1 MVMPNDCGGS
11 LRPLSA
17 WWCSCDP
24 LELDSCLRSR
34 AAASADPAGLGGGLG
49 RGSGGVLADPNHLR
63 LPGTASVALMCRCQ
77 KVVASSFVAPF
88 PSAAATTPQVI
99 QKKKIKKEKKQL
111 SKLIDGLFLLLLL
124 MLTPQENPQWHRA
137 RRYLVSTKGE
147 IHGPTTSATAF
158 DVAASELADCH
169 SASTR
174 VFFSLRDV
182 VSWLTWLAR

>member
-99 QKKKIKKEKKQL
+99 QKKKIKKEKKTAEQA
-111 SKLIDGLFLLLLL
+111 
-124 MLTPQENPQWHRA
+124 NRRA
-137 RRYLVSTKGE
+137 VFAVVANAN
-147 IHGPTTSATAF
+147 SAGKSA
-158 DVAASELADCH
+158 VAP
-169 SASTR
+169 R
-174 VFFSLRDV
+174 
-182 VSWLTWLAR
+182 